1 MVLPSPAKI
10 LIGLSL
16 DPEDSKELLSWAV
29 RVLANPNDTIVAV
42 HVLVTADKKK
52 RVSVRKRQSQLRQA
66 KAYVISVLGEFAQTC
81 WSKQVNLEARVAL
94 NSTVGEGLVEE
105 TKSINADFLL
115 IRGSRNQTN
124 KYELNDIVAVELPG
138 IALSMHMKGAQ
149 WYVSEDVVRQIKVS
163 NQIQLIVKDYISG
176 IKAQNR
182 SPRTVLN
189 GLEGQSNSTEDDTFS
204 TRVSSTT
211 YTPSLDSKIKSRSKI
226 KPQFSFRFI
235 VSFLASP
242 FRRKNFNIYRS
253 EKRQPLLKC
262 FSYEQISNATNNF
275 HQDNLVGRGGYSE
288 VYKGDLSDGRTIA
301 VKRLAKDNKDPN
313 KEKEFLMELGV
324 IGHVCHPNT
333 ATLVGCC
340 IENGLYLIFNYSQ
353 NGNLATSLHGKNEP
367 RIPDKN
373 CMLCHLRLN
382 ALESL
387 SGKGGDS
394 LDWPIRYKIA
404 IGVAR
409 GLHYLHK
416 CCKHRIIHRDIK
428 ASNVLLGPDYEPQ
441 IADFGL
447 AKWLPNKWTH
457 HAVIPVEGTF
467 GYLAPEYFMH
477 GIVDEKT
484 DVFAFGILL
493 LEIVT
498 GRRPVDS
505 SKQNLL
511 LWAKPLMESGNVV
524 DLADPRMEG
533 KYDGEQLYRVVLA
546 ASYCVR
552 QTATWRPPMSEVL
565 ELLTSGKD
573 SEVGKSWRIP
583 KFTSDELDDYSM
595 VFGYDVPSDL
605 SLEDYL
611 MIVELW
617 RVMHPWWLVILRLH
631 RPATL
636 TRLVCALE
644 HDGSIQN

>member
-1 MVLPSPAKI
+1 MVLLASSAKI
-10 LIGLSL
+10 LVGLSL
-16 DPEDSKELLSWAV
+16 DPDDSKEVLSWAIN
-29 RVLANPNDTIVAV
+29 VLANPNDTIVAV
-42 HVLVTADKKK
+42 HVLVAADKKK
-52 RVSVRKRQSQLRQA
+52 SVSVRRRQSQLRQA
-66 KAYVISVLGEFAQTC
+66 KAYVISVLAEFAHTC

-94 NSTVGEGLVEE
+94 NSTVGDGLVQEA
-105 TKSINADFLL
+105 KSIDADFLL
-115 IRGSRNQTN
+115 IRGSRNRTN
-124 KYELNDIVAVELPG
+124 KNGNSKGVTKYCFEHAHEGCTLVSVGRRTKAIHFQDNKQPSSRWLEKDKQCDKGTSP
-138 IALSMHMKGAQ
+138 AL
-149 WYVSEDVVRQIKVS
+149 E
-163 NQIQLIVKDYISG
+163 DYISG
-176 IKAQNR
+176 TTAQNR
-182 SPRTVLN
+182 SPRTVLD
-189 GLEGQSNSTEDDTFS
+189 LMEGQSNSTEDDTFS

-211 YTPSLDSKIKSRSKI
+211 YTPSTDSKIKSRSKI
-226 KPQFSFRFI
+226 RKHQFPFMFI

-242 FRRKNFNIYRS
+242 FRRKNFSISKN
-253 EKRQPLLKC
+253 EKPQPLLKC
-262 FSYEQISNATNNF
+262 FSYEQISNATNDF

-288 VYKGDLSDGRTIA
+288 VYKGDLSDERTIA
-301 VKRLAKDNKDPN
+301 VKRLAKDNKNPN

-324 IGHVCHPNT
+324 IGHVSHPNT
-333 ATLVGCC
+333 ATLVGYC

-353 NGNLATSLHGKNEP
+353 NGNLATALH
-367 RIPDKN
+367 
-373 CMLCHLRLN
+373 
-382 ALESL
+382 
-387 SGKGGDS
+387 GKGGDS

-416 CCKHRIIHRDIK
+416 CCKRRIIHRDIK

-441 IADFGL
+441 ITDFGL
-447 AKWLPNKWTH
+447 AKWLPNKWSH

-511 LWAKPLMESGNVV
+511 LWAKPLMESGNIEE
-524 DLADPRMEG
+524 LADPRLEG
-533 KYDGEQLYRVVLA
+533 KYDGDQLYRLLLT

-552 QTATWRPPMSEVL
+552 QTATWRPSMSEVL
-565 ELLTSGKD
+565 QLLTTGQD

-595 VFGYDVPSDL
+595 VFGYDVPSDI

-611 MIVELW
+611 
-617 RVMHPWWLVILRLH
+617 
-631 RPATL
+631 
-636 TRLVCALE
+636 
-644 HDGSIQN
+644 

>member
-1 MVLPSPAKI
+1 MVLPSPAQI
-10 LIGLSL
+10 LVGLSL
-16 DPEDSKELLSWAV
+16 DPDDSKELLSWAI

-42 HVLVTADKKK
+42 HVLVAADKKK
-52 RVSVRKRQSQLRQA
+52 RVSVRRRQSQLRQA
-66 KAYVISVLGEFAQTC
+66 KAYVISVLGEFAQSS

-105 TKSINADFLL
+105 VKSINADYLL
-115 IRGSRNQTN
+115 IRGSRNRTN
-124 KYELNDIVAVELPG
+124 KIGTSKG
-138 IALSMHMKGAQ
+138 ITKYCFEHAHDGCTMVSVGRRTKADQNANSNSTRFQDKKQPSSRWFKKNNQYGKGA
-149 WYVSEDVVRQIKVS
+149 SPILE
-163 NQIQLIVKDYISG
+163 DYISG
-176 IKAQNR
+176 TKAQNR
-182 SPRTVLN
+182 SPRTVLD

-211 YTPSLDSKIKSRSKI
+211 NTPSSDSKRRSKI
-226 KPQFSFRFI
+226 RKPQFPFRFI

-242 FRRKNFNIYRS
+242 FRSKNFSISKN

-262 FSYEQISNATNNF
+262 FSYEQISNATKDF

-353 NGNLATSLHGKNEP
+353 NGNLATALHGK
-367 RIPDKN
+367 
-373 CMLCHLRLN
+373 
-382 ALESL
+382 A
-387 SGKGGDS
+387 GDP

-441 IADFGL
+441 ITDFGL

-511 LWAKPLMESGNVV
+511 LWAKPLMESGNIAE
-524 DLADPRMEG
+524 LADPRLEG
-533 KYDGEQLYRVVLA
+533 KYDGEQLYRVVLT

-565 ELLTSGKD
+565 ELLTSGQE

-595 VFGYDVPSDL
+595 VFGYDVPSDV

-611 MIVELW
+611 
-617 RVMHPWWLVILRLH
+617 
-631 RPATL
+631 
-636 TRLVCALE
+636 
-644 HDGSIQN
+644 

>member
-16 DPEDSKELLSWAV
+16 DPDDSKELLSWAI

-94 NSTVGEGLVEE
+94 NSTVGEGLSEE

-124 KYELNDIVAVELPG
+124 KIGTSKGITGYCFEHAHEGCTIVSVGRRRKADQSVKPNSAHFQVDNKQPNSRRFKKEKQCD
-138 IALSMHMKGAQ
+138 KG
-149 WYVSEDVVRQIKVS
+149 VSPVLE
-163 NQIQLIVKDYISG
+163 DYISG
-176 IKAQNR
+176 IKAQSR

-242 FRRKNFNIYRS
+242 FRRKNFNIYES

-262 FSYEQISNATNNF
+262 FSYEQIFNATNDF

-353 NGNLATSLHGKNEP
+353 NGNLATALH
-367 RIPDKN
+367 
-373 CMLCHLRLN
+373 
-382 ALESL
+382 
-387 SGKGGDS
+387 GKGGDS

-511 LWAKPLMESGNVV
+511 LWAKPLMESGNIAE
-524 DLADPRMEG
+524 LADPRMEG
-533 KYDGEQLYRVVLA
+533 KYDGQQLYRVVLA

-565 ELLTSGKD
+565 ELLTSGED

-611 MIVELW
+611 
-617 RVMHPWWLVILRLH
+617 
-631 RPATL
+631 
-636 TRLVCALE
+636 
-644 HDGSIQN
+644 

>member
-1 MVLPSPAKI
+1 MVLPSPSRI

-16 DPEDSKELLSWAV
+16 DPDDSKELLSWAIT
-29 RVLANPNDTIVAV
+29 VLANPNDTIVAV
-42 HVLVTADKKK
+42 HVLVAEDKKK
-52 RVSVRKRQSQLRQA
+52 RVSVRRRQSQLRQA

-94 NSTVGEGLVEE
+94 NSTVGGGLVEE
-105 TKSINADFLL
+105 VKSISADFLL
-115 IRGSRNQTN
+115 LRGSRNRAKKSGSSKGISKYCFEHAPESCTMVSVGRRSKVDHQSANSNSTHCEGN
-124 KYELNDIVAVELPG
+124 KT
-138 IALSMHMKGAQ
+138 
-149 WYVSEDVVRQIKVS
+149 
-163 NQIQLIVKDYISG
+163 
-176 IKAQNR
+176 QNH
-182 SPRTVLN
+182 SPRTVLD

-204 TRVSSTT
+204 TRISSTT
-211 YTPSLDSKIKSRSKI
+211 YTPSLDSKSKHRSKRR
-226 KPQFSFRFI
+226 KPQFPLSFI

-242 FRRKNFNIYRS
+242 FRRKNFSMSKND
-253 EKRQPLLKC
+253 KRQPLLKC
-262 FSYEQISNATNNF
+262 FSYEQITNATNDF

-353 NGNLATSLHGKNEP
+353 NGNLATALHGKAGN
-367 RIPDKN
+367 
-373 CMLCHLRLN
+373 
-382 ALESL
+382 
-387 SGKGGDS
+387 S

-441 IADFGL
+441 ITDFGL

-484 DVFAFGILL
+484 DVFAFGVLL

-511 LWAKPLMESGNVV
+511 LWAKPLMESSNIAE
-524 DLADPRMEG
+524 LADPKLEG
-533 KYDGEQLYRVVLA
+533 KYDEEQLYRVVLT

-565 ELLTSGKD
+565 ELLTSGQDK
-573 SEVGKSWRIP
+573 EVGKSWRIP

-595 VFGYDVPSDL
+595 VFGYDVPSDI

-611 MIVELW
+611 
-617 RVMHPWWLVILRLH
+617 
-631 RPATL
+631 
-636 TRLVCALE
+636 
-644 HDGSIQN
+644 